1 MTGLGPEGPGL
12 ESFFDLVFPPHLRNP
27 QSPDRTSSRHAQS
40 PMIAP
45 GRDFLHVTGLRR
57 RVATAA
63 AELSERATSRSMGNA
78 IYPWAYRRCGVD
90 SRGRRDSRQYG
101 AGRIQSACEL
111 DDRERSHANDGQLCQ
126 GSIRSAGE
134 MGDLQLV
141 NRLHEPN
148 HTLMRSPNLVSP
160 SAAPPPSGRLRP
172 SERAVGPAEGG
183 TRWTGYGGEPG
194 VHTPQ
199 MAVTDPQR
207 AASRRPGT

>member
-90 SRGRRDSRQYG
+90 SRGRCDPRQYG

-111 DDRERSHANDGQLCQ
+111 DDRERSQANDGELRE
-126 GSIRSAGE
+126 GSIRSVGE

-141 NRLHEPN
+141 NRKN
-148 HTLMRSPNLVSP
+148 RIIRSMRSPDLVSP
-160 SAAPPPSGRLRP
+160 SAVPPPSGRLRP
-172 SERAVGPAEGG
+172 SS
-183 TRWTGYGGEPG
+183 TGYGGEPG
-194 VHTPQ
+194 VHTSQ
-199 MAVTDPQR
+199 MVVTDSRR
-207 AASRRPGT
+207 AASRPPERR